1 MTRRCGDCQLCCK
14 LLPLKARDSD
24 ATVRAMKDAGMPIPA
39 GLADMVPDFDKP
51 ANTRCQHQQHGKGCR
66 IYPRRPLACQLW
78 SCRWL
83 NEADTADQHRPDH
96 SHVVIDVMPDYVTLK
111 NNQTGEMHPCEVIQI
126 WVDPAYPDAHRDPA
140 IRAYVARQAER
151 GPLALIRN
159 GSHDAFLLV
168 PPSVASDGE
177 WHEMRG
183 VVEGDHHDLTNR
195 GTAPGSRETARPA
208 GSDAAGRPVFP
219 ARAAHP

>member
-1 MTRRCGDCQLCCK
+1 LIRRCGDCQLCCK

-24 ATVRAMKDAGMPIPA
+24 ATVRAMVDAGVAAPGQFA
-39 GLADMVPDFDKP
+39 GMVPDFDKP

-83 NEADTADQHRPDH
+83 NGADTSDQQRPDH
-96 SHVVIDVMPDYVTLK
+96 SHVVIDVVPDFVTLRD
-111 NNQTGEMHPCEVIQI
+111 NQTGAFHRTKVIQI
-126 WVDPAYPDAHRDPA
+126 WVDPAYPDAHRAPA

-151 GPLALIRN
+151 GPLALVRN
-159 GSHDAFLLV
+159 GSFDAFLLV

-177 WHEMRG
+177 WHEVHG
-183 VVEGDHHDLTNR
+183 IVEPDHH
-195 GTAPGSRETARPA
+195 AR
-208 GSDAAGRPVFP
+208 VE
-219 ARAAHP
+219 

>member
-14 LLPLKARDSD
+14 LLPLRERDSA
-24 ATVRAMKDAGMPIPA
+24 ATVRAMKAA
-39 GLADMVPDFDKP
+39 GLALPSAFAGMVPDFDKP
-51 ANTRCQHQQHGKGCR
+51 ANTRCQHQRHGKGCA

-96 SHVVIDVMPDYVTLK
+96 SHVVIDVVPDYVTLR
-111 NNQTGEMHPCEVIQI
+111 NNQTGEAHRTEVIQI
-126 WVDPAYPDAHRDPA
+126 WVDPAYPDAHRAPA
-140 IRAYVARQAER
+140 IRAYIDRQAEH

-168 PPSVASDGE
+168 APSAAPDGA
-177 WHEMRG
+177 WHEIRG
-183 VVEGDHHDLTNR
+183 MMVESDHHAR
-195 GTAPGSRETARPA
+195 GGALA
-208 GSDAAGRPVFP
+208 
-219 ARAAHP
+219 